1 MGRKGRIV
9 VSLGLLALLLT
20 AGAFVAGR
28 LLGEGAGNYGSGD
41 GAKVGIG
48 TGNGNV
54 TEVDFVRAEE
64 VPEESADVVGAFS
77 RRQDNSIFVDEND
90 GSFAF
95 AQNEDGTWSAANT
108 TGKISEVVVTTETAV
123 YVDRTVETLD
133 EAVAEGVLRQ
143 ILEPGTV
150 EEIGEL
156 SFVRAW
162 GEMRGDRLVAGLL
175 LYTRPPVLS
184 R

>member
-1 MGRKGRIV
+1 MGGKGRIV
-9 VSLGLLALLLT
+9 VGLGLLALLL
-20 AGAFVAGR
+20 AGGAFMAGR
-28 LLGEGAGNYGSGD
+28 LLGKGGGNLGSGD
-41 GAKVGIG
+41 GLKVSIG

-64 VPEESADVVGAFS
+64 LPEEPPDVAGAFE
-77 RRQDNSIFVDEND
+77 RRQDNSIFVNETD
-90 GSFAF
+90 GGFALGKDD
-95 AQNEDGTWSAANT
+95 DGTLSVTNA
-108 TGKISEVVVTTETAV
+108 TGKISEVVITAETDV
-123 YVDRTVETLD
+123 YVDLSMEMLD

-162 GEMRGDRLVAGLL
+162 GEMRGDRLVASLL
-175 LYTRPPVLS
+175 VYSRPPVL
-184 R
+184 RR

>member
-28 LLGEGAGNYGSGD
+28 LLGEGAGNHGSGD

-64 VPEESADVVGAFS
+64 LPEEPPDVIGAFE
-77 RRQDNSIFVDEND
+77 RRQDNSIFVNETD
-90 GSFAF
+90 GGFTLGKD
-95 AQNEDGTWSAANT
+95 EDGTLSVTNA
-108 TGKISEVVVTTETAV
+108 TGKISEVVVTTETDI
-123 YVDRTVETLD
+123 YVDLSMEMLD
-133 EAVAEGVLRQ
+133 EAVAEGVLHQ

-162 GEMRGDRLVAGLL
+162 GEMRGDRLVASLL
-175 LYTRPPVLS
+175 LYTRPPVL
-184 R
+184 RR

>member
-9 VSLGLLALLLT
+9 VSLGLLALLL
-20 AGAFVAGR
+20 ASGAFMAGR
-28 LLGEGAGNYGSGD
+28 LLGEGAGNHGSGD
-41 GAKVGIG
+41 GAKVKIG
-48 TGNGNV
+48 TDNGSV

-64 VPEESADVVGAFS
+64 VPEEPADVVGAFE

-90 GSFAF
+90 GSFVIDR
-95 AQNEDGTWSAANT
+95 NEDGTWSAANT
-108 TGKISEVVVTTETAV
+108 TGKISEVVVTTETEV
-123 YVDRTVETLD
+123 YVDRTMETLD

-162 GEMRGDRLVAGLL
+162 GEMRGDRLLARVL
-175 LYTRPPVLS
+175 LYTRPPVL
-184 R
+184 RR

>member
-28 LLGEGAGNYGSGD
+28 LLGEGAGNHGSGD

-64 VPEESADVVGAFS
+64 LPEEPPDVVGAFA
-77 RRQDNSIFVDEND
+77 RRQDNSIFVNETD
-90 GSFAF
+90 GGFTLGKDD
-95 AQNEDGTWSAANT
+95 DGTLSVTNA
-108 TGKISEVVVTTETAV
+108 TGKISEVVVTTETDI
-123 YVDRTVETLD
+123 YVDLSMEMLD

-162 GEMRGDRLVAGLL
+162 GEMRGDRLVASLL
-175 LYTRPPVLS
+175 VYCRPPVV
-184 R
+184 RR